1 MLGLDKLN
9 PMEEI
14 FLRVPSN
21 QSHFFANVAV
31 MVHGVSELFN
41 LIFFLVHF
49 FTLYAYSLD
58 P

>member
-31 MVHGVSELFN
+31 MVHGVSELS
-41 LIFFLVHF
+41 I
-49 FTLYAYSLD
+49 
-58 P
+58 